1 MPPEG
6 FSWRTVSLGA
16 SRWFTKFSAAP
27 SGPAVPLGDGSVPG
41 FKSWFSARRE
51 GSPFHGLTTVFLKE
65 LADNLSSA
73 RMLVLEILMVM
84 FGAVVVY
91 LAAEQLRQGTAEDP
105 FLILRL
111 FAPPG
116 DWLLTFVTVLS
127 ILVPLMAI
135 ARLRCHQRWHNRR
148 TLSRIWRS
156 RSIAM
161 RCCWEISR
169 GPQRCRSIW

>member
-6 FSWRTVSLGA
+6 FSWRAVSMGA
-16 SRWFTKFSAAP
+16 SQWFGKSSTE
-27 SGPAVPLGDGSVPG
+27 PATPPREGGGAPG

-91 LAAEQLRQGTAEDP
+91 LAA
-105 FLILRL
+105 
-111 FAPPG
+111 
-116 DWLLTFVTVLS
+116 
-127 ILVPLMAI
+127 
-135 ARLRCHQRWHNRR
+135 
-148 TLSRIWRS
+148 
-156 RSIAM
+156 
-161 RCCWEISR
+161 
-169 GPQRCRSIW
+169 